1 MAYLIQGAFLPGTV
15 TNITTSGTSQATA
28 AVASTTGIVR
38 VAVLEDTYVAVGADP
53 TADDTCM
60 VIAAGGVEF
69 LAVTPGTSKIA
80 VLQVTTAGIAS
91 ITELAPIS
99 NS

>member
-28 AVASTTGIVR
+28 AVGNTTSIVR
-38 VAVLEDTYVAVGADP
+38 VAVLEDTYVAVGDDP
-53 TADDTCM
+53 TAADTDM

-80 VLQVTTAGIAS
+80 VLQVSAAGLAS
-91 ITELAPIS
+91 ITELAVID